1 MLDIPLQDII
11 TAHTDSLAAHA
22 EEYLPLIR
30 LLLLQGAG
38 PVSPERL
45 ATAMHSTRAEIEAFL
60 QLSDFVVDPS
70 GHIHLSPG
78 PHSIYLDGRTFAL
91 AGCALDT
98 LVFPLL
104 IGRPARVVSP
114 CPATGRPIRLTVTEQ
129 GIEDLDPQGAVVSLR
144 LPGETTS
151 ACDVR
156 TTICAYGHFFVD
168 RERASAWPD
177 LHPEAVLLS
186 VEDAAHLAREIANAS
201 RRYVE
206 KAAV

>member
-1 MLDIPLQDII
+1 MLDIPLQEII

-30 LLLLQGAG
+30 LLLLLGEG

-114 CPATGRPIRLTVTEQ
+114 LSS
-129 GIEDLDPQGAVVSLR
+129 D
-144 LPGETTS
+144 GETDS
-151 ACDVR
+151 LD
-156 TTICAYGHFFVD
+156 GH
-168 RERASAWPD
+168 RAG
-177 LHPEAVLLS
+177 H
-186 VEDAAHLAREIANAS
+186 
-201 RRYVE
+201 
-206 KAAV
+206 